1 MWYWIACAV
10 MFVLVLIRAVAEV
23 SAFVRKHP
31 GVKFKKKAF
40 LQNLCTWVRIMILFV
55 IPVLNVILFLGLFVF
70 CTDEHYE
77 KACWENV
84 EV

>member
-10 MFVLVLIRAVAEV
+10 MFVLVLIRAIAEV

-40 LQNLCTWVRIMILFV
+40 LQNLCTWVRIMIMFV

-70 CTDEHYE
+70 CTDKHYE
-77 KACWENV
+77 KACWEIV